1 MTTFAV
7 ASASV
12 GRDTSDMNS
21 TAAPPPAPHRALGGL
36 SLWELSKRTYL
47 EYSRNQLAAKSAQF
61 AYYSILALAPL
72 LILTI
77 AGIAQLP
84 LTGVLGGFLRLLKQ
98 GLPADAYTLVEHQ
111 IFDLQGHT
119 TGRLVIVNLFL
130 FIYGGWKLFLTMG
143 EGLNAALG
151 APPYARR
158 WRAHGVSLIF
168 AVSVVAL
175 LMLSLAALAI
185 SSLAAEKLL
194 AKLELTESSQWI
206 LHTLRWAIV
215 TGLLLFL
222 TNAMYRL
229 IPAVKFRWR
238 WLSPGS
244 VFAVVAWTIA
254 SQVFRLYVAW
264 YSPYNETYG
273 ALAGVVVML
282 LWLYLVGDILML
294 GGQINGVI
302 HQATGEAPVSVE
314 VPPPE

>member
-1 MTTFAV
+1 MSSTPPHTT
-7 ASASV
+7 
-12 GRDTSDMNS
+12 
-21 TAAPPPAPHRALGGL
+21 PHARLGGL
-36 SLWELSKRTYL
+36 SLWELAKRTYL
-47 EYSRNQLAAKSAQF
+47 EYCRNQLAAKSAQF

-84 LTGVLGGFLRLLKQ
+84 VTGVLGGFLRLLKQ
-98 GLPADAYTLVEHQ
+98 GLPSDAYKLVEHQ
-111 IFDLQGHT
+111 ILDLQGHT

-130 FIYGGWKLFLTMG
+130 FVYGGWKLFLTMG

-151 APPYARR
+151 APPYSRR

-168 AVSVVAL
+168 AVAVVAM
-175 LMLSLAALAI
+175 LMFSLAALAI

-194 AKLELTESSQWI
+194 ARLDLAESSQWI
-206 LHTLRWAIV
+206 LHIFRWAIV

-229 IPAVKFRWR
+229 IPAVKFRWQ

-244 VFAVVAWTIA
+244 VFAVIAWTIA
-254 SQVFRLYVAW
+254 SQAFRLYVAW
-264 YSPYNETYG
+264 FSPYNQTYG
-273 ALAGVVVML
+273 ALAGVVVLL
-282 LWLYLVGDILML
+282 LWLYLIGDILMI

-302 HQATGEAPVSVE
+302 HQATGEAPVAVE
-314 VPPPE
+314 VPPP